1 MNLISALGARGTGAD
16 AAEAASIVS
25 ALYAEHALGLTR
37 LAQVM
42 LGDRAAAEDV
52 VHDAFCGLCRRWSDL
67 TDPAK
72 APAYLRSSVL
82 NGCRSVLRRRSRNP
96 AIGDGLSGDGLSA
109 DGLGGEGSIG
119 AGSRGEGHGAD
130 APLLA
135 SEDRRVVLEALR
147 RLPDRQRE
155 VLVLRYYLEL
165 PDAEIARA
173 MGIGESTVRSSAHR
187 GLAALERLLT
197 GESS

>member
-1 MNLISALGARGTGAD
+1 MNLLFALGARDTGAGAD
-16 AAEAASIVS
+16 DAASIVS

-52 VHDAFCGLCRRWSDL
+52 VHDAFCGLCRRWGDL
-67 TDPAK
+67 TDPRK

-82 NGCRSVLRRRSRNP
+82 NGCRSVLRRQTRGAADPPLTSEVP
-96 AIGDGLSGDGLSA
+96 SGDG
-109 DGLGGEGSIG
+109 G
-119 AGSRGEGHGAD
+119 GAD

-135 SEDRRVVLEALR
+135 SEDRRAVLAALR

-165 PDAEIARA
+165 PDTEIARTMA
-173 MGIGESTVRSSAHR
+173 IGESTVRSAAHR
-187 GLAALERLLT
+187 GLATLERLLT

>member
-1 MNLISALGARGTGAD
+1 VKQRGAPDGVLSVMNLLSALGARDTGAD
-16 AAEAASIVS
+16 ADDAASIVS

-52 VHDAFCGLCRRWSDL
+52 VHDAFCGLCRRWGDL
-67 TDPAK
+67 TDPRK

-82 NGCRSVLRRRSRNP
+82 NGCRTVLRRRARGP
-96 AIGDGLSGDGLSA
+96 ADSPLSDEAPGGAGLS
-109 DGLGGEGSIG
+109 
-119 AGSRGEGHGAD
+119 AD

-135 SEDRRVVLEALR
+135 SEDRRAVLAALR

-173 MGIGESTVRSSAHR
+173 MGIGKSTVRSTAHR
-187 GLAALERLLT
+187 GLTTLERLLT

>member
-1 MNLISALGARGTGAD
+1 MNLPSALGARATGAD
-16 AAEAASIVS
+16 ADDVAAIVS
-25 ALYAEHALGLTR
+25 ALYAGHALGLTR

-52 VHDAFCGLCRRWSDL
+52 VHDAFCGLCRRWGDL
-67 TDPAK
+67 TDPRK

-82 NGCRSVLRRRSRNP
+82 NGCRSVLRRQARGAPIP
-96 AIGDGLSGDGLSA
+96 ALSA
-109 DGLGGEGSIG
+109 ELFSTEALTGAEGSSTG
-119 AGSRGEGHGAD
+119 GGAD

-135 SEDRRVVLEALR
+135 SEDRRAVLAALR
-147 RLPDRQRE
+147 RLPERQRE

-165 PDAEIARA
+165 SDAEIART
-173 MGIGESTVRSSAHR
+173 MGIGESTVRSAAHR
-187 GLAALERLLT
+187 GLTTLERLLT

>member
-1 MNLISALGARGTGAD
+1 MNLLSALVTRDTGA
-16 AAEAASIVS
+16 ASREAAAIVA

-52 VHDAFCGLCRRWSDL
+52 VQDAFCGLCRRWDDL
-67 TDPAK
+67 TDPRK

-82 NGCRSVLRRRSRNP
+82 NGCRSALRRQARGRGMVPVPSP
-96 AIGDGLSGDGLSA
+96 GILGAEALS
-109 DGLGGEGSIG
+109 
-119 AGSRGEGHGAD
+119 AD

-135 SEDRRVVLEALR
+135 SEDRRAVLTALR
-147 RLPDRQRE
+147 RLPHRQRE

-165 PDAEIARA
+165 PDAEIART
-173 MGIGESTVRSSAHR
+173 MGIGESTVRSTAHR
-187 GLAALERLLT
+187 GLTSIERMLT
-197 GESS
+197 GEPS

>member
-1 MNLISALGARGTGAD
+1 MNLLSARSGRTDRAD
-16 AAEAASIVS
+16 TREATAIVS

-52 VHDAFCGLCRRWSDL
+52 VHDAFCGLCRRWDHL
-67 TDPAK
+67 TDPRK
-72 APAYLRSSVL
+72 AQTYLRSSVL
-82 NGCRSVLRRRSRNP
+82 NGCRSVLRRQARGVEP
-96 AIGDGLSGDGLSA
+96 AAVSPDTLS
-109 DGLGGEGSIG
+109 
-119 AGSRGEGHGAD
+119 AD

-135 SEDRRVVLEALR
+135 SEDRRAVLAALR

-173 MGIGESTVRSSAHR
+173 MGIGESTVRSTAHR
-187 GLAALERLLT
+187 GLAGLERMLT

>member
-1 MNLISALGARGTGAD
+1 MNLISALAARETRADTGD
-16 AAEAASIVS
+16 AAAIVS

-52 VHDAFCGLCRRWSDL
+52 VHDAFCGLCRRWGDL
-67 TDPAK
+67 TDHRK
-72 APAYLRSSVL
+72 AQSYLRSSVL
-82 NGCRSVLRRRSRNP
+82 NGCRSALRRRARGAPIP
-96 AIGDGLSGDGLSA
+96 ALSA
-109 DGLGGEGSIG
+109 EALGGEGFS
-119 AGSRGEGHGAD
+119 AD
-130 APLLA
+130 VPLLA
-135 SEDRRVVLEALR
+135 SEDRRAVLAALR

-173 MGIGESTVRSSAHR
+173 MGIGESTVRSTAHR
-187 GLAALERLLT
+187 GLATLERLLT

>member
-1 MNLISALGARGTGAD
+1 MNLLSALGARDTGAD
-16 AAEAASIVS
+16 ADDAASIVS

-52 VHDAFCGLCRRWSDL
+52 VHDAFCGLCRRWDHLSD
-67 TDPAK
+67 PRK

-82 NGCRSVLRRRSRNP
+82 NGCRSVLRRQARAAPIP
-96 AIGDGLSGDGLSA
+96 A
-109 DGLGGEGSIG
+109 LGTELFNTGAFTGAEG
-119 AGSRGEGHGAD
+119 GSTGGGAD

-135 SEDRRVVLEALR
+135 SEDRRAVLAALR

-165 PDAEIARA
+165 PDAEIART
-173 MGIGESTVRSSAHR
+173 MGIGESTVRSAAHR
-187 GLAALERLLT
+187 GLTTLERLLT